1 MEFIQE
7 NHQKFDG
14 LIINENYEILEYIIK
29 NNNIIFNNNNSNFI
43 NLNDS
48 ESENESSKTNS
59 EFKEKNNNSNNKVFK
74 SLIKI

>member
-29 NNNIIFNNNNSNFI
+29 NNNIIFNNNSNFI